1 MSDDAVAEILRR
13 DPRFPRA
20 AYDFVREALRH
31 TVEKRGSEGHV
42 TARQLLDGIRDYARS
57 EFGPLARLVFDT
69 WGVQRTAD
77 FGDIVFNL
85 VEAQEM
91 GKTDEDRKS
100 DFDDVYTFETAFP
113 IETGEVKLVK
123 ADADEDE

>member
-1 MSDDAVAEILRR
+1 MSDDVLAEILRK

-91 GKTDEDRKS
+91 GKTEDDRKS
-100 DFDDVYTFETAFP
+100 DFDDVYRFDEAFP
-113 IETGEVKLVK
+113 TDTGEVVLHRSG
-123 ADADEDE
+123 DDDDE